1 METQTHSVPVESSGG
16 FQQSA
21 FKVELSQHT
30 FNVLSSG
37 LYSNKH
43 LAIVRELACNAW
55 DAHVAA
61 GNTNKP
67 FDVFLPNS
75 IEPTFRIRDY
85 GIGLADDDVM
95 SLYTT
100 YFAST
105 KQRSNAMTGCFG
117 LGSKSPFAYTKSFT
131 VVSYFNGTKT
141 TFNCFIGKEG
151 FPQCVRLGSETTT
164 EHNGLDVSFVVAQHD
179 HYLFVNAANESLRW
193 FSVEPRVR
201 GSSQYSRNAVETI
214 TLQGNGWRILPGSG
228 NNLAIMGN
236 VAYPLTKQHG
246 FSEIAKRLMSLHI
259 HVDFPIGSFE
269 VTPSREGISYTE
281 YSIANISNRLE
292 QIYSDVTNSVTDM
305 LSSAKTLYE
314 ARQVVQDYLDNSAFR
329 FLGIVPEWKGIR
341 VRANYNVDDL
351 GVSAL
356 RVRKFKAT
364 ARKRNAQT
372 KNSAD
377 IDFCTY
383 VNPSP
388 NVKFYWADFPSAEKR
403 LGNHVRDNFDRDQIA
418 YLLTWSPKPKPI
430 LPTKVVDLAADDD
443 IDGNDVDGSD
453 DADLKEDDDLKDAED
468 AEELTADEELNFED
482 VIRRF
487 ADGLGIDVSQIERAS
502 TIPKR
507 IRTYKANPN
516 PNVRRSRLAGSKARA
531 YTLKDGYSTY
541 SDECWDEAEIDM
553 NEGGVYVELNRF
565 NPVDPNVKTY
575 DFKNI
580 LKTYATIFEKDFGR
594 VVGVRTANLK
604 KFKNSDD
611 WLTVREVIH
620 HDILE
625 LWENNPDFRYCHW
638 LCEKASPYRSDV
650 EYDDSFFALVETIKA
665 LLPNADVAPWMWKL
679 AVAVERFHKWK
690 PTVDRLKG
698 LGYFFTSDE
707 LKHRVEPRYV
717 DLKAKMRERYPML
730 MMVYDRRSYID
741 ADEMPLLVDYIT
753 LVEKAKTDSKE
764 K

>member
-61 GNTNKP
+61 NNTSKP

-131 VVSYFNGTKT
+131 VVSYFNGMKT

-151 FPQCVRLGSETTT
+151 FPQCVRLGAEPTS

-179 HYLFVNAANESLRW
+179 HYLFVNAANEALRW
-193 FSVEPRVR
+193 FSVEPCVR
-201 GSSQYSRNAVETI
+201 GSSQYSYNPIETI
-214 TLQGNGWRILPGSG
+214 TLQGKGWRILPGSG

-236 VAYPLTKQHG
+236 VAYPLAKQHG
-246 FSEIAKRLMSLHI
+246 FSEIAKRLLSLHI

-269 VTPSREGISYTE
+269 VTPSREGISYTD
-281 YSIANISNRLE
+281 YSISNISNRLE
-292 QIYSDVTNSVTDM
+292 EIYAEVTNSVTEM
-305 LSSAKTLYE
+305 LSKAKTLFE

-329 FLGIVPEWKGIR
+329 FLGIVPEWNGIR
-341 VRANYNVDDL
+341 VRANFNVDEL
-351 GVSAL
+351 NISGL
-356 RVRKFKAT
+356 RVRRFKAT

-372 KNSAD
+372 KNSSDVD
-377 IDFCTY
+377 ICTY

-403 LGNHVRDNFDRDQIA
+403 LGNYVRDEFDRDQVA
-418 YLLTWSPKPKPI
+418 YLLTWSPKPKPAI
-430 LPTKVVDLAADDD
+430 PLSVVLTDKTDNAD
-443 IDGNDVDGSD
+443 GG
-453 DADLKEDDDLKDAED
+453 DADAEEELNSTDDE
-468 AEELTADEELNFED
+468 EELTADEELKFED
-482 VIRRF
+482 VIRQF
-487 ADGLGIDVSQIERAS
+487 ADGLGIDVSQVERAS
-502 TIPKR
+502 SIPKR
-507 IRTYKANPN
+507 IRTYKSNPN
-516 PNVRRSRLAGSKARA
+516 PNQRRSRLAGSKARA
-531 YTLKDGYSTY
+531 YTLRDGYSNY
-541 SDECWDEAEIDM
+541 ADECWDEAEIDM

-565 NPVDPNVKTY
+565 NPVDPAVKMY
-575 DFKNI
+575 DFRSM
-580 LKTYATIFEKDFGR
+580 LKTYAKIFGKEIGR
-594 VVGVRTANLK
+594 IVGVRTANLK

-638 LCEKASPYRSDV
+638 LTKQSEPYGSNI
-650 EYDDSFFALVETIKA
+650 EYDETFFTVINGIKE
-665 LLPNADVAPWMWKL
+665 LIPDADAAPWMWKL
-679 AVAVERFHKWK
+679 AVVVERFHKWK
-690 PTVDRLKG
+690 SAVDDLRFLNS
-698 LGYFFTSDE
+698 FFTSDE
-707 LKHRVEPRYV
+707 LKHRVEPKYV
-717 DLKAKMRERYPML
+717 DLKAKVRERYPMFML
-730 MMVYDRRSYID
+730 RYDCRSYFD
-741 ADEMPLLVDYIT
+741 ADELQQVVDYIT
-753 LVEKAKTDSKE
+753 LVEKQKTDSKE
-764 K
+764 KR